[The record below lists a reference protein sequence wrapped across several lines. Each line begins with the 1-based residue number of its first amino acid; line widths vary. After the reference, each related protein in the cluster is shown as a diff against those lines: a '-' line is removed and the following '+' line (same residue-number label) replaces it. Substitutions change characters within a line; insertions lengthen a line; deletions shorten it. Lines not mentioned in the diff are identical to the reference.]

1 MNELLTE
8 LQNKFSQAEAERDR
22 YSKLYA
28 QYFKEVID
36 KSREIVALRKQLE
49 EANAKLVE
57 AKKIEEGFKLLA
69 EYAALVNTILGEDT
83 ANLLFA
89 SAERMYKARKER
101 SQK

>member
-28 QYFKEVID
+28 HSFKELVD
-36 KSREIVALRKQLE
+36 KSREVTALKKQLE
-49 EANAKLVE
+49 EANAKLAE
-57 AKKIEEGFKLLA
+57 AEKIEEGFKLLA
-69 EYAALVNTILGEDT
+69 EYAALVNTILGDDT
-83 ANLLFA
+83 ASLLFT